1 MDTHPYN
8 APLAYVR
15 PTADMQIKVSMFV
28 DHNGKIYLP
37 YLHDW
42 NPVSVW
48 AAMPTIAK
56 IQFITISIFV
66 QSSSDLLGLI
76 QVMIVTF
83 GEHPPVYA
91 KPKESVAPYPSQRKK
106 F

>member
-1 MDTHPYN
+1 MDTHPHN
-8 APLAYVR
+8 APICYVN
-15 PTADMQIKVSMFV
+15 PTPDMHIKVSMYV

-42 NPVSVW
+42 Q
-48 AAMPTIAK
+48 PTG
-56 IQFITISIFV
+56 
-66 QSSSDLLGLI
+66 SSDLLGLI

-83 GEHPPVYA
+83 GEFPPVYS
-91 KPKESVAPYPSQRKK
+91 KPKEAANSFYPSQCKLIHHVERSRSKLLSQ